1 MDRLTDAVFIAFL
14 IDNKFSVVTIEKKG
28 GSGQEDGIHCILVS
42 DHGD

>member
-14 IDNKFSVVTIEKKG
+14 MDNKFSVVTIEKKG
-28 GSGQEDGIHCILVS
+28 ELGQEDSIHCILVL

>member
-14 IDNKFSVVTIEKKG
+14 MDNKFSVTIEKKG
-28 GSGQEDGIHCILVS
+28 GSGQEDCIHCILVS